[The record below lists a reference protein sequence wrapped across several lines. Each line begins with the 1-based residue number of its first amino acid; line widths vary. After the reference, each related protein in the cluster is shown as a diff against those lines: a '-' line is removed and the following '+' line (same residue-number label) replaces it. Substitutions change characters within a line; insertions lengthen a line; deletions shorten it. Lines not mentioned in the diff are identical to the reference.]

1 MAVEA
6 ATERAME
13 AAKKRLIVA
22 ALRCC
27 VQLGRIKTTSM
38 YDLFEHKFVSF

>member
-22 ALRCC
+22 ALSC
-27 VQLGRIKTTSM
+27 VQLGRMKTTSM
-38 YDLFEHKFVSF
+38 IRPL